1 VSAPREPEPLRQ
13 AGAIREVSGMMEVVP
28 FLIPVAVFLA
38 LGITAQVATLREAER
53 LKGKN
58 RSEK

>member
-1 VSAPREPEPLRQ
+1 
-13 AGAIREVSGMMEVVP
+13 MMEVVP